1 MARFPDVSKLGE
13 VSVDDRRFV
22 VLLVDE
28 SWEPNNGHD
37 SAHAQGR
44 CECPCS
50 NPLDVLLDEAPSG
63 FDGLRPP
70 VAYCGSHHAH
80 EPHTYLDPDSWS
92 CPGLAAAEPEP
103 HQCDEL
109 CVANIHGLRTQ
120 YPVEPGSLKI
130 L

>member
-44 CECPCS
+44 CECPC
-50 NPLDVLLDEAPSG
+50 APIRWTCSSM
-63 FDGLRPP
+63 RPP